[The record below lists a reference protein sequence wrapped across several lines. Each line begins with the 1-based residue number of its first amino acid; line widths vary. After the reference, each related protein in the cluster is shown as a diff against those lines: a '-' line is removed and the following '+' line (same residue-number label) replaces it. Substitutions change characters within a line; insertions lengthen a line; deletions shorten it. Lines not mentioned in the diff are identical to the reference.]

1 MKTIYT
7 LGTSTR
13 RLKEFVEVLKY
24 YNIER
29 VIDVRHFPTSRFT
42 HFKMERLSLSLPRNG
57 IDYIYLGDK
66 LGGYRAEGY
75 RAYTKTK
82 GFREGLKELE
92 GLATEK
98 PSTFMCAERFFWR
111 CHRRF
116 IADALIKKGWEV
128 YHIIEK
134 GKVIKRPTV
143 IWGPTL

>member
-13 RLKEFVEVLKY
+13 RLKGFVEVLKY

-29 VIDVRHFPTSRFT
+29 VIDVRHFPTSRFA
-42 HFKMERLSLSLPRNG
+42 HFKMERLSLSLQRNG

-75 RAYTKTK
+75 RVYTKTK
-82 GFREGLKELE
+82 GFKEGLKELE
-92 GLATEK
+92 GLAIEK
-98 PSTFMCAERFFWR
+98 PSAFMCAERFFWR

-116 IADALIKKGWEV
+116 IADALIKRGWEV

-134 GKVIKRPTV
+134 GKVIKGRAF
-143 IWGPTL
+143 